1 VTWLMTGLL
10 GLGLG
15 LCLYGLVCARNACLP
30 WARQRFGSP
39 GYWACWVFSLGLMLV
54 AANTGFAAVRLY
66 FAMAGEGINQ
76 LTLEIEF
83 LTIALLS
90 GGALALR
97 RARNCCSANSANS
110 PS

>member
-1 VTWLMTGLL
+1 MTWLMTGLL

-30 WARQRFGSP
+30 WARDKFGAT

-54 AANTGFAAVRLY
+54 AANIGFATVRLY
-66 FAMAGEGINQ
+66 LGIAGEGSNQ
-76 LTLEIEF
+76 LSLEIEF
-83 LTIALLS
+83 LAIALLS

-97 RARNCCSANSANS
+97 RARNCCTADSANS